1 MIALARLL
9 LILFVGLTV
18 AYVSVSLWSR
28 KVRKG
33 KLAEA
38 WDEGDRE
45 YGEDRDLYIRRGLED
60 YDDSFRRKLI
70 LLVYVVPVAV
80 IAYIIYVVNFA

>member
-1 MIALARLL
+1 MLALARLA

-18 AYVSVSLWSR
+18 VYVSVSLWSR
-28 KVRKG
+28 QVRKG
-33 KLAEA
+33 KLARA

-45 YGEDRDLYIRRGLED
+45 YADDRALYIKRGLED

-70 LLVYVVPVAV
+70 LLVYIVPLAV
-80 IAYIIYVVNFA
+80 IAYIIYVVNYT